1 MLTQSKQF
9 VTHIELISFWLC
21 VKICGH
27 CFICWQS

>member
-21 VKICGH
+21 VRIRCY
-27 CFICWQS
+27 CCICW